1 MIIRI
6 ISIEKKEPENFSECS
21 DTRCI
26 ECVFESEDCT
36 ERRAKWK
43 REMAR
48 SANVICKAGNI

>member
-1 MIIRI
+1 MIIRT
-6 ISIEKKEPENFSECS
+6 ISIEKQEPENYSECS
-21 DTRCI
+21 DTACN

-48 SANVICKAGNI
+48 SANVMCKAGDI